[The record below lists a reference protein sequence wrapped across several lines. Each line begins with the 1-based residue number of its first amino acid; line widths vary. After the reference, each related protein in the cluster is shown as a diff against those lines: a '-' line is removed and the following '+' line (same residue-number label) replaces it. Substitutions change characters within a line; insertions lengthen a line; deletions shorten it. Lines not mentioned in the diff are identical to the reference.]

1 MIEQNIIVHLT
12 DVDSNDLGVLS
23 VSSIDYYSD
32 NESNINISDSI
43 TLSNIPLVDEPDNLT
58 PIQYWQNPDSLQI

>member
-32 NESNINISDSI
+32 NESNINISD
-43 TLSNIPLVDEPDNLT
+43 
-58 PIQYWQNPDSLQI
+58 